1 MKEVAA
7 TEGILLD
14 PVYTGKAMAGM
25 LTMTRNGELSQSKNV
40 LFCYTAVGETS
51 FKSIFS
57 ENTKSYS
64 ELNY

>member
-14 PVYTGKAMAGM
+14 PVYIGRAMAGM
-25 LTMTRNGELSQSKNV
+25 LTMTRNCELSQSKNV

-51 FKSIFS
+51 FKIDF
-57 ENTKSYS
+57 
-64 ELNY
+64 

>member
-14 PVYTGKAMAGM
+14 PVYTGRAMAGM
-25 LTMTRNGELSQSKNV
+25 LTMTRNCELSQSKNV

-51 FKSIFS
+51 FKIDF
-57 ENTKSYS
+57 
-64 ELNY
+64 